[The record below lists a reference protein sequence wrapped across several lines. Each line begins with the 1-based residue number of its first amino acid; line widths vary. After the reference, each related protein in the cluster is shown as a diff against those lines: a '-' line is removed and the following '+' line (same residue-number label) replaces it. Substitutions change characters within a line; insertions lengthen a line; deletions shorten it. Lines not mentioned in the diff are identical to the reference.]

1 MNRFSSHPDHENCLL
16 YEGPRLR
23 ASPGHG
29 GTGVFLNFVHRS
41 AALRSPF
48 VAAAIIVS
56 DRESCNNPCNRAEY
70 NDVHK
75 KYFTLKA
82 KRSRGFTPL

>member
-1 MNRFSSHPDHENCLL
+1 MKIVFFTKDPAS
-16 YEGPRLR
+16 GPLR
-23 ASPGHG
+23 
-29 GTGVFLNFVHRS
+29 GTAGREFFEFVHRS

-56 DRESCNNPCNRAEY
+56 DGESCNNPCNRAEY

-82 KRSRGFTPL
+82 KRTRGFTPL